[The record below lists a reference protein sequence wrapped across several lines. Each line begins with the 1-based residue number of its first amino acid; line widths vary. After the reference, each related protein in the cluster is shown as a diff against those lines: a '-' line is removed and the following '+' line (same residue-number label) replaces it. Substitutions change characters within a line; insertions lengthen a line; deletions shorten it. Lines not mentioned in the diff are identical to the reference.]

1 MMAKARFR
9 DVKQGRVSKESKKRT
24 KREEILY
31 PTVGERIKAFIT
43 DSFMLLMPILYGVIY
58 LVMGS
63 REGFAQN
70 MLLGWVYIVIPLV
83 MVETIF
89 IIKTGQTP
97 GMRAYEMRV
106 VDATTKEIPKSVG
119 LVVVRQVLGVVDFLL
134 FGWLLI
140 FFRKDRRT
148 PHEILTNTMLIK
160 TKNQNG

>member
-1 MMAKARFR
+1 MAKARFR
-9 DVKQGRVSKESKKRT
+9 DVKQGRVSEQSEAKKSKK
-24 KREEILY
+24 ELLY
-31 PTVGERIKAFIT
+31 PTAGERIKAFIT

-148 PHEILTNTMLIK
+148 LHEILTNTMLIK
-160 TKNQNG
+160 TKNQNA